1 MLKQNSFLLP
11 ATLIAFMEKTKSFE
25 ELIVWQKAH
34 AFVLVT
40 YKLTESFPKHEIYG
54 LTSQFRRAAVSI
66 AANIA
71 EGYKKKD
78 YKNKINFLNISES
91 SLQECRYYI
100 ILSNDL
106 KYIADKNLLLQL
118 DEIAKLLISYAKS
131 ILINHKPSSPNF

>member
-1 MLKQNSFLLP
+1 
-11 ATLIAFMEKTKSFE
+11 MEKTKSFE

-34 AFVLVT
+34 LFVLTV
-40 YKLTESFPKHEIYG
+40 YKLTENFPKQEIYG
-54 LTSQFRRAAVSI
+54 LTSQLRRAAVSI

-100 ILSNDL
+100 ILAYDL
-106 KYIADKNLLLQL
+106 NYIVTKELLINL
-118 DEIAKLLISYAKS
+118 DEIAKLLTSYAKS
-131 ILINHKPSSPNF
+131 ILRNQKLLSPNS

>member
-1 MLKQNSFLLP
+1 
-11 ATLIAFMEKTKSFE
+11 MEKTKSFE

-34 AFVLVT
+34 RFVLAV
-40 YKLTESFPKHEIYG
+40 YKITENFPKNEVYG

-106 KYIADKNLLLQL
+106 NYINEKRIKQRF
-118 DEIAKLLISYAKS
+118 K
-131 ILINHKPSSPNF
+131 